1 MFFIIKM
8 LEINISQN
16 SRNAEK
22 SKIYPFT
29 TSEKD
34 YRDNSSVHQ
43 STPTSKSKE
52 SSKEKKNNE
61 NNNKNINEKE
71 QIKQQNDNLASNSY
85 KEENNNSII
94 FHSEEEKKE
103 VKQINFP
110 IFKNQKSGAVLSE
123 KAQKFSFEIKKNDLN
138 YFIDFDSIKQ
148 KLTRIG
154 KGGVYRAEWLGMLVA
169 VKKLKYKVNNISNTK
184 NNDDEF
190 FKLINEI
197 NILASMRHP
206 NIVLYMGASVDNNDC
221 YMITE
226 YAQEDSLS
234 KFLHEKKKK
243 LNNLQKIYIALQL
256 ASAIHYIHFR
266 NIVHRDIK
274 SDNIFLDETL
284 KIKLSHFGLSTSL
297 KKITEKK
304 ICSDNFAYMA
314 PEIMLEK
321 TYTKSADIFSYGMIL
336 WELITCQTPY
346 ANLKKEE
353 IFNEVAKKKKIVKI
367 PENGNT
373 VLIEL
378 TKLCLQYKPENRP
391 TIEKIVKYLYEVNK
405 GLDESIDPVLDD
417 LFNFIS

>member
-1 MFFIIKM
+1 MID
-8 LEINISQN
+8 INNPQSPISHE
-16 SRNAEK
+16 RT
-22 SKIYPFT
+22 KILPFT
-29 TSEKD
+29 TSDKN
-34 YRDNSSVHQ
+34 YRDMSDVNK
-43 STPTSKSKE
+43 STPSSKSKE
-52 SSKEKKNNE
+52 SSKEKKKNNNE
-61 NNNKNINEKE
+61 NKNINNND
-71 QIKQQNDNLASNSY
+71 QNKQQINGYASNSY
-85 KEENNNSII
+85 KDENNNSII

-103 VKQINFP
+103 VKQINFQL
-110 IFKNQKSGAVLSE
+110 FKTQKSGPSLSE

-154 KGGVYRAEWLGMLVA
+154 KGGVYRAEWLGMQVA
-169 VKKLKYKVNNISNTK
+169 VKKLKYKGNNINNAK
-184 NNDDEF
+184 INDDEF

-234 KFLHEKKKK
+234 KFLHEKKRK
-243 LNNLQKIYIALQL
+243 LNDLQKIYIALQL

-274 SDNIFLDETL
+274 SDNVFLDETL
-284 KIKLSHFGLSTSL
+284 KIKLSHFGLSTNL
-297 KKITEKK
+297 KNISEKK
-304 ICSDNFAYMA
+304 TFYENFAYMA

-321 TYTKSADIFSYGMIL
+321 NYNKSADIFSYGMIL
-336 WELITCQTPY
+336 WELITNQIPY
-346 ANLKKEE
+346 NNLKKEE
-353 IFNEVAKKKKIVKI
+353 IINEVAKKKKIVKI
-367 PENGNT
+367 PEDGNM